1 MNSNQLT
8 KSLGLLVGIEWGVRV
23 KFNPPFLTGIIKNQP
38 FKIHCEAVSHIDGNI
53 NKIPTDSDVTNLM
66 ILILNKSGTNLVML
80 SSNTTKKLLIRDVSM
95 RELASGIIYKN
106 EIEYETNISS

>member
-23 KFNPPFLTGIIKNQP
+23 NFNPPFLTGIIKNQP
-38 FKIHCEAVSHIDGNI
+38 FKIHCESVSHIDGYI
-53 NKIPTDSDVTNLM
+53 KRIKTDSDTTNFM
-66 ILILNKSGTNLVML
+66 VLILNKSGNNLVML
-80 SSNTTKKLLIRDVSM
+80 SSNTTKKLLTKDVSM

-106 EIEYETNISS
+106 EIEYEANIPS